1 MTESSLR
8 SLAAIEQLIVASA
21 THNDRRHWAEL
32 AGLYTPTA
40 VLVRPNGEPVEG
52 RDAIEVSYGSRP
64 SNRRTRHVC
73 SNIAVTFEPGDEPVR
88 ASATTSV
95 LLFSWETNGGDE
107 LPSAVGPIIGDF
119 TDEVERQ
126 PDGWWLIA
134 RRVATLAAKAD
145 Q

>member
-1 MTESSLR
+1 MTESSLL
-8 SLAAIEQLIVASA
+8 SLAAIERLIVASA
-21 THNDRRHWAEL
+21 THNDRRDWAKL
-32 AGLYTPTA
+32 AGLYTPAA

-52 RDAIEVSYGSRP
+52 REAIEASYASRP
-64 SNRRTRHVC
+64 TDRRTRHVC
-73 SNIAVTFEPGDEPVR
+73 SNITVTFEPGDDRVR

-95 LLFSWETNGGDE
+95 LLFSWETSDSDE

-126 PDGWWLIA
+126 PDGSWLIA

-145 Q
+145 R